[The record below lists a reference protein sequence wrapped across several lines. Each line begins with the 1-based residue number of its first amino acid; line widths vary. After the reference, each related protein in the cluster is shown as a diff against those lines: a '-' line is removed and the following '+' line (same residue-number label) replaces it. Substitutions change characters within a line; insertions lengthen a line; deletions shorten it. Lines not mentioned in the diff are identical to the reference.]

1 MAQGPRIFTTVLFP
15 TAMTLHDDMIR
26 IAASRDAAIR
36 KQGNAIQTVGP
47 VFLTMFAGQTGQPPL
62 KKLKTHMSNQTL
74 QSIEA
79 ETILATAPPLFL
91 APVDDISEMK
101 QLYTK
106 LADPL
111 CTRLPSAPKSR
122 KRTVAELAADEA
134 LAAEQ
139 QQFMLAMDERLAP
152 SSTTA
157 TTSKTTVAD
166 AEANSNATEARFER
180 FKVLEDIKDSLR
192 EKKERENEARL
203 LQQQQS
209 LAAQQQQAQMRTKM
223 EQERAMQEAA
233 KAREIQAKKQE
244 LHRNQSGQNVPQQ
257 ATPQLQHQGSPV
269 QMPATAGQHGHPNP
283 NSVLTNAQQ
292 LAASQTAHSSPA
304 ARHATPQ
311 NIPSPAMSNMISRP
325 QGAPMV
331 ISGSNQGVGSPPRPT
346 SAVPHGHAGGIPMI
360 PQRSQQP
367 PSRNGTPAM
376 VNGTPRMQQA
386 TPIMRNVTPTPRMS
400 QASPVSHA
408 SATPM
413 MANGMLGAA
422 HMNGQP
428 QITPRQQ
435 QQIFQQQQQQARQAA
450 MMQAVRE
457 RALHGGPTQVMT
469 PQQMQAMAAAQAQ
482 AQARQQQSVQEAY
495 RANMQAM
502 QQQMQQHGGHA
513 MVNGMIMNQGQQGN
527 QPQMS
532 ANDMMLRRSFAIIY
546 KKLLT
551 EYLNHLKNQFGSEAN
566 IPPQQLEN
574 AKQRAMQ
581 QAQVALNE
589 QRRRTMIAQ
598 QQQAAHQVQQQQQA
612 AMFAQMQRN
621 GQMNGQMN
629 GGMGGMGNLGGM

>member
-1 MAQGPRIFTTVLFP
+1 
-15 TAMTLHDDMIR
+15 
-26 IAASRDAAIR
+26 
-36 KQGNAIQTVGP
+36 
-47 VFLTMFAGQTGQPPL
+47 
-62 KKLKTHMSNQTL
+62 MSNQTL

-91 APVDDISEMK
+91 EMVNDISEMK

-139 QQFMLAMDERLAP
+139 QKFMLVMDERLAP

-203 LQQQQS
+203 LQQQQQS
-209 LAAQQQQAQMRTKM
+209 LAAQQQQVQIRTKM
-223 EQERAMQEAA
+223 EQERLMQEAA
-233 KAREIQAKKQE
+233 KARENQVKKQE
-244 LHRNQSGQNVPQQ
+244 LLRNHSGQSVQQQ
-257 ATPQLQHQGSPV
+257 ATPQPQHQGSPI
-269 QMPATAGQHGHPNP
+269 QMPATTGQHGHPTPN
-283 NSVLTNAQQ
+283 NSVLANAQQ

-304 ARHATPQ
+304 VRHATPQ
-311 NIPSPAMSNMISRP
+311 NMPSPAMSNMISRP
-325 QGAPMV
+325 QGTPMV
-331 ISGSNQGVGSPPRPT
+331 MSGSNQGVGSPPRPT
-346 SAVPHGHAGGIPMI
+346 SAVPHGHAAGIPMI

-386 TPIMRNVTPTPRMS
+386 TPIMRNVTPTPRMT
-400 QASPVSHA
+400 QGSPMSHA

-428 QITPRQQ
+428 HLTPQQQ
-435 QQIFQQQQQQARQAA
+435 QQIYMQQQQQQQQARQAQ

-457 RALHGGPTQVMT
+457 RAMQGGPTQVMT
-469 PQQMQAMAAAQAQ
+469 PQQMQAMAAVQAQ

-502 QQQMQQHGGHA
+502 QQQMQQHSGHP
-513 MVNGMIMNQGQQGN
+513 MVNGMMMNQVQQGN

-532 ANDMMLRRSFAIIY
+532 NEMILRRNFAILY

-551 EYLNHLKNQFGSEAN
+551 EFHNVLKNQFGSDAN
-566 IPPQQLEN
+566 IPPQQLQN

-581 QAQVALNE
+581 QAHTALNE
-589 QRRRTMIAQ
+589 QQRHRAALMAQ
-598 QQQAAHQVQQQQQA
+598 QQQAQQQQQQQHQQHQHQA
-612 AMFAQMQRN
+612 ALFAQMQRN
-621 GQMNGQMN
+621 GQINGQLN
-629 GGMGGMGNLGGM
+629 GGMGGMGNMGGM